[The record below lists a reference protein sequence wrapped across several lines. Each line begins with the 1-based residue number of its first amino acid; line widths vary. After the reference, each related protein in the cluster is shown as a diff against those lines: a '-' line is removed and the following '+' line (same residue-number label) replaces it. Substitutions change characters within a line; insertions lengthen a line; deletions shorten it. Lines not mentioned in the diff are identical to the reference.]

1 MDLKEEIAREVAR
14 ETGIETSKRDIE
26 EILSSLL
33 VTSHFWEVVML
44 ARQPFNVVSSAVDFL
59 ARKGWVETKE
69 DGSLALTLAGKKV
82 VEEQGIAPRQIH
94 RCFHC
99 HGRGVGLEN
108 LRELLRRFKEVTAL
122 RPEPIL
128 QYDQGY
134 VTPETTVSRIALMLD
149 RGDLEGKRLLVLGD
163 DDLVS
168 LAAGLSGF
176 PREVVVLEIDDRL
189 LDFINEVARKEGLP
203 VVARKY
209 DFRDKLPEE
218 YVGHFDTF
226 ITDPPETLEAL
237 EICLG
242 RGLVGLSGSGGAGYF
257 GLTHAESSLSKWN
270 KVQQL
275 LVGKFGVVI
284 TDIIED
290 FNHYVNWD
298 YLLPSIKSDLP
309 FVQVEPRSNW
319 YRSAMYRIQVL
330 EKPVAF
336 RNEPASCELY
346 VDEEALIYRATLKAA
361 KGEA

>member
-14 ETGIETSKRDIE
+14 ETGIETTKRDIE

-44 ARQPFNVVSSAVDFL
+44 SRQPFNVVSSTIDFL
-59 ARKGWVETKE
+59 ARKGWVETE
-69 DGSLALTLAGKKV
+69 GDGSLALTPTGKKV
-82 VEEQGIAPRQIH
+82 VEGQGIVPRQVH
-94 RCFHC
+94 RCFNC
-99 HGRGVGLEN
+99 DGRGVGLDK
-108 LRELLRRFKEVTAL
+108 LQELVRRFKEVATH

-189 LDFINEVARKEGLP
+189 LDFINEVARREGLP
-203 VVARKY
+203 VIARKY

-218 YVGHFDTF
+218 YVGYFDTF

-242 RGLVGLSGSGGAGYF
+242 RGLVGLSGPGGAGYF

-270 KVQQL
+270 RVQQL

-309 FVQVEPRSNW
+309 FVQVQPRSNW

-330 EKPVAF
+330 EKTVAF

-361 KGEA
+361 KGEG